1 MLISPCY
8 DGFKLIIKI
17 FALDGGLGGG
27 FKAFKIIF
35 LKCSC
40 TGRRS
45 SLKERGYIK
54 RIEFVGSPFF
64 GLGRLLGGRPC
75 SLLLLGVLLF
85 ADKPFFG

>member
-1 MLISPCY
+1 MG
-8 DGFKLIIKI
+8 DWW
-17 FALDGGLGGG
+17 GGG

-40 TGRRS
+40 TGRRN